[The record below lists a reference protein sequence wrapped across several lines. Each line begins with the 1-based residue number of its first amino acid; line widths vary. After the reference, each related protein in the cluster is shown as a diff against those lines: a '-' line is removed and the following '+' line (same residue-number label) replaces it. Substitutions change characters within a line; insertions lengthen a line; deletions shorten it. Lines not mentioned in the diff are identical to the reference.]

1 MIAAGSDR
9 GACAAWCPCAPCCH
23 LLTSPAHPPLQSGAW
38 YRWRAAWAT
47 TKRFASLAIVD
58 GATGKPTDAC
68 ELLLLTKDGH
78 YLLQVR
84 LRCSMYVAHLPPSS
98 LA

>member
-1 MIAAGSDR
+1 MPHAAPAPR
-9 GACAAWCPCAPCCH
+9 AAALPTIPE
-23 LLTSPAHPPLQSGAW
+23 HPPLQSGAW

-58 GATGKPTDAC
+58 GATGTPTDAC
-68 ELLLLTKDGH
+68 KLLLLTKDGH

-84 LRCSMYVAHLPPSS
+84 LRCSMYVPSLAWCSRRLPSS
-98 LA
+98 